1 MKVRKHL
8 LKQIEKFQSD
18 GSIDLAQFEKID
30 SLLET
35 LRLSCVQTIFLDFEF
50 AAEEKTENVLWT
62 LHTSVNSE
70 YRRALGRLKGNAHV
84 VEKRKVEKMY
94 QNFLR
99 IAQKFYKGYVQRITA
114 RYDIQEL
121 KRIANGIEVEQPAAD
136 DMISPVPEKL
146 NRLVLRSCHATLIR
160 LGDLARYRVQAK
172 YKKFGGYD
180 SALTYYALA
189 NDLLPESGFGH
200 HQMGIIQLDEGNQ
213 LEVVYR
219 FYRAW
224 AAAEPHPNARGNL
237 ESKFRDLRAP
247 NTPAPRQVSASPRD
261 TFSMWFVRLHALFYK
276 GEPFSQHAEL
286 EGEVIHRLDMM
297 AKNPEAGDIL
307 LKAILI
313 NIAAFHIAGLKYSG
327 KSGTHKRPE
336 TC

>member
-50 AAEEKTENVLWT
+50 AAEAKTENVLWT

-136 DMISPVPEKL
+136 DMIS
-146 NRLVLRSCHATLIR
+146 
-160 LGDLARYRVQAK
+160 
-172 YKKFGGYD
+172 
-180 SALTYYALA
+180 
-189 NDLLPESGFGH
+189 
-200 HQMGIIQLDEGNQ
+200 
-213 LEVVYR
+213 
-219 FYRAW
+219 
-224 AAAEPHPNARGNL
+224 
-237 ESKFRDLRAP
+237 
-247 NTPAPRQVSASPRD
+247 
-261 TFSMWFVRLHALFYK
+261 
-276 GEPFSQHAEL
+276 
-286 EGEVIHRLDMM
+286 
-297 AKNPEAGDIL
+297 
-307 LKAILI
+307 
-313 NIAAFHIAGLKYSG
+313 
-327 KSGTHKRPE
+327 
-336 TC
+336 